1 VQRTALALLFAA
13 SVGGTIYLC
22 SSMGG
27 GMQMPGGWTMSM
39 AWMRMPG
46 QTWLGAAATFMAMWV
61 VMMMAMMTPSLIPT
75 LSASRVG
82 AVTLTAAYFLVWT
95 LLGAVLY
102 PLGVLIATA
111 EMRWPALARWVPAA
125 TGVVLLL
132 AGCIQLT
139 GWKARKL
146 DRCREVCGPD
156 PWRHGLRLGINC
168 VYCCTSF
175 MTVLLVTGVMNLM
188 AMFAVASAITIERL
202 APRPEGVARAFGVAL
217 IAAGAF
223 VTLRSG

>member
-1 VQRTALALLFAA
+1 MRRAGLSLLFVA

-22 SSMGG
+22 TSMGG

-46 QTWLGAAATFMAMWV
+46 QSWLGAAAAFMAMWV
-61 VMMMAMMTPSLIPT
+61 VMMVAMMTPSLIPT
-75 LSASRVG
+75 LSANRDG
-82 AVTLTAAYFLVWT
+82 AVTVTAAYFLVWT

-102 PLGVLIATA
+102 PFGVFIATA
-111 EMRWPALARWVPAA
+111 EMRWPALARSVPAA
-125 TGVVLLL
+125 TGVALLL
-132 AGCIQLT
+132 AGCMQLT
-139 GWKARKL
+139 GWKVRKL

-175 MTVLLVTGVMNLM
+175 MTVLLVTGVMNLT
-188 AMFAVASAITIERL
+188 AMLAVASAITVERL
-202 APRPEGVARAFGVAL
+202 APRPERVARALGVMV
-217 IAAGAF
+217 IVAGIL
-223 VTLRSG
+223 TLNSGR